1 MGQSAPAY
9 RVRIA
14 HLVAALLLAVTAC
27 SPLPTTTDRAT
38 SWARQ
43 QSLLASLDH
52 WTTNGKIALRSE
64 RASESASIV
73 WRQTG
78 ANSDL
83 RLSGPLGMG
92 TTHVS
97 SDGRALV
104 VEQGS
109 EVRTLDISTP
119 DAIFLNTGWALPL
132 QALPYWLKG
141 LPSPDYAVD
150 QFSLTPEANTLQTL
164 AQDGWVITYDAYAVF
179 EDTLLPTRI
188 IAERDGMRMKVI
200 LRSWRDLAG

>member
-1 MGQSAPAY
+1 MCARLA
-9 RVRIA
+9 A
-14 HLVAALLLAVTAC
+14 MALLLTAAAC
-27 SPLPTTTDRAT
+27 TPLSTPPDSAT

-43 QSLLASLDH
+43 QELLAALEH
-52 WTTNGKIALRSE
+52 WTTSGKIALRSE
-64 RASESASIV
+64 MASESASIL
-73 WRQTG
+73 WQQAG
-78 ANSDL
+78 ARSDL

-92 TTHVS
+92 TTHVH

-119 DAIFLNTGWALPL
+119 EAIFLNTGWALPL

-141 LPSPDYAVD
+141 LPSPDYTVENIT
-150 QFSLTPEANTLQTL
+150 LTPEANTLQAL
-164 AQDGWVITYDAYAVF
+164 EQDGWVITYDAYDLF

-188 IAERDGMRMKVI
+188 VAERDGMRMKVI